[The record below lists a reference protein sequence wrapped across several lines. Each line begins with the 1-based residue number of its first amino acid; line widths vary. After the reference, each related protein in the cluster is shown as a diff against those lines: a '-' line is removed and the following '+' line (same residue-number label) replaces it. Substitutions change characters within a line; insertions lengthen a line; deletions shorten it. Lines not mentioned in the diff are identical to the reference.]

1 MCWHSLVP
9 PATLVHF
16 PPSAFQTPCSFA
28 THTTPGVCSHVYC
41 PVPPPVASDPQS
53 PSPPCPSPPSQ
64 TPSNSPPLHSWR
76 IPHLDHTPRSSQLSS
91 PPLLDP
97 STLLP
102 PLPLPISFM
111 PTALPLSEV
120 SSWHPQDKTQFC
132 TKTNGP
138 PYSALQLG
146 WAGRGEELQSM
157 MGRQSA
163 LECRGLPGSP
173 PHVLLQRGAHRGPR
187 APGTEVRWAGDGLKQ
202 PLPGQ

>member
-1 MCWHSLVP
+1 MLAFSRSSSHTSSFSSICLSNSL
-9 PATLVHF
+9 LI
-16 PPSAFQTPCSFA
+16 CD
-28 THTTPGVCSHVYC
+28 SHYAWRVLTC
-41 PVPPPVASDPQS
+41 LLSS
-53 PSPPCPSPPSQ
+53 PSTRGLGSTVTFPTVPITSQ

-76 IPHLDHTPRSSQLSS
+76 IPLLDHTPRSSQLSS

-97 STLLP
+97 STTLP

-111 PTALPLSEV
+111 PTALPLSEI
-120 SSWHPQDKTQFC
+120 SSWYPQDKTQFC

-146 WAGRGEELQSM
+146 WAGRGEELQST
-157 MGRQSA
+157 MGRQST

-187 APGTEVRWAGDGLKQ
+187 APGTEVRWAGEGLKQ